1 MSEKHLV
8 IDPYL
13 QREKDVKLLK
23 AAEITTKKELK
34 TIIKEHEDTQKINE
48 TLDKISKN
56 FAEARELMIEFDSII
71 TSITK

>member
-48 TLDKISKN
+48 TLDKLSKN
-56 FAEARELMIEFDSII
+56 FAEVSELMIEFNSII
-71 TSITK
+71 MSITK

>member
-13 QREKDVKLLK
+13 QREKDAKLLK
-23 AAEITTKKELK
+23 TAEINTKKELK
-34 TIIKEHEDTQKINE
+34 TIIKEYEDTQKINE
-48 TLDKISKN
+48 TLEKLSKN
-56 FAEARELMIEFDSII
+56 FAEVRDLMIEFDSII

>member
-48 TLDKISKN
+48 TLDKIRKN